1 MVSSSSTLSVHS
13 SFAFAS
19 FPFISESET
28 RVNDIFEKAHGME
41 TYWSIDQGMNQ
52 TLLGLRII
60 SPTSDS
66 MEQMKVKIMNYLG

>member
-19 FPFISESET
+19 LPFISESET
-28 RVNDIFEKAHGME
+28 RVNDIFKKAHGME

-52 TLLGLRII
+52 TLLGLRI
-60 SPTSDS
+60 SSTSDS
-66 MEQMKVKIMNYLG
+66 MEQMKVKIINYLG